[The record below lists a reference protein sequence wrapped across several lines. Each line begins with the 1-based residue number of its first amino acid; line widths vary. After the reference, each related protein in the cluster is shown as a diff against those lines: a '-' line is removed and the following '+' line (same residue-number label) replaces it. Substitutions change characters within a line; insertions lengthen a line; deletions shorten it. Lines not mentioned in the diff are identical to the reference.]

1 MRWDCTPLVYM
12 VDDIEGKDASAE
24 EKMLDTLLAEKWQRE
39 YSKMV

>member
-1 MRWDCTPLVYM
+1 MKRGFIPLLYT
-12 VDDIEGKDASAE
+12 VDDMEGKDASAE